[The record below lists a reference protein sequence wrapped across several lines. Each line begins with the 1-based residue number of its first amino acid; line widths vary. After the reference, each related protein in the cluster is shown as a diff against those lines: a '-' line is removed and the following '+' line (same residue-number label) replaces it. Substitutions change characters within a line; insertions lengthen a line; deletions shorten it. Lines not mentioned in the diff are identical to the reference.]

1 MTSFHKVYPNT
12 FAPSN
17 GVSELDTSEW
27 RWTQW
32 LGADS
37 VAMVQRPDG
46 AILIFCGDTYTTS
59 EPNGYAFP
67 ADSFTNNSLLYWI
80 GGRYGVKYSSGTNLF
95 GSPNPYFPSFLS
107 PSPGGFRWGQG
118 AWIDVG
124 TDSKVHVMVTDYEGT
139 IFTGY
144 TPINLREYI
153 VNDDLT
159 IASSAAV
166 PGLAPQT
173 VGGNLVT
180 WGHAVQVDFEAGY
193 TYIFGTM
200 RVTNDGYR
208 LVVCRRGIA
217 SGSLPANTPY
227 FWTGSTWDSDMQNVT
242 SLGPT
247 TGNSLS
253 VIRHPAGGW
262 LCTSCRKG
270 LLTNDIGAWYATTPN
285 GTWTDLGDI
294 YEIASEFTDQ
304 YNYGGLSYI
313 TSNNKLRLMYSLNST
328 DIDEIKADY
337 RRYGIRW
344 VEVDIPAAP

>member
-1 MTSFHKVYPNT
+1 MTSFHKTHPNT
-12 FAPSN
+12 FAPPGN
-17 GVSELDTSEW
+17 VTELDTAEW

-37 VAMVQRPDG
+37 TAMVRRPDG
-46 AILIFCGDTYTTS
+46 AILVFCGDTYTTS
-59 EPNGYAFP
+59 VPVGTQF
-67 ADSFTNNSLLYWI
+67 DGQSFTNNSLLYWI

-95 GSPNPYFPSFLS
+95 GSPNPYLPSILS
-107 PSPGGFRWGQG
+107 PAGFRWGQG
-118 AWIDVG
+118 AWVDIG
-124 TDSKVHVMVTDYEGT
+124 TDSKVHVMATEYEGN

-144 TPINLREYI
+144 DPVDLREYI
-153 VNDDLT
+153 INNDLT
-159 IASSAAV
+159 ISSSALV

-173 VGGNLVT
+173 LGSGNKVT
-180 WGHAVQVDFEAGY
+180 WGHAVQVDYDSNA
-193 TYIFGTM
+193 TYIFGAIQIPS
-200 RVTNDGYR
+200 DGFR
-208 LVVCRRGIA
+208 LVVSKRGIA
-217 SGSLPANTPY
+217 SGSLPANTPT
-227 FWTGSTWDSDMQNVT
+227 FWDGTTWNSNMQNVV

-270 LLTNDIGAWYATTPN
+270 LLSTVIGAWYANTPN

-294 YEIASEFTDQ
+294 YSIPSEFTSQ

-313 TSNNKLRLMYSLNST
+313 TDNNKLRLMYSLNGT
-328 DIDEIKADY
+328 FVNIAADY

-344 VEVDIPAAP
+344 VEVEIPKAP